1 MKLSKAQQ
9 EIVNYDKACTV
20 LGVPGS
26 GKTTVMLRK
35 IAALIEAGVP
45 PKKIAILAFSY
56 RNMMVIK
63 EHMRRELGD
72 VASGVIVGTT
82 VDLPLMAMGKNHA
95 KKDLPRVADNNFMRR
110 ILRQAMVEVGFGGH
124 SKEAEHIIRAFKSRG
139 RKPSESDDHYDLFR
153 AYKQQ
158 MEQTGLVDR
167 HDIIRK
173 HIIGMRNDVYEPVPV
188 KHIFVD
194 NFQDITQIQM
204 LWLTDHLKAG
214 IKTYAL
220 GCDDLTIFRRDGAMG
235 RSAFGEFEEM
245 NSLNRF
251 TLDESYRLPEAI
263 AQAAGQ
269 IVSPLKDRL
278 LGSTKT
284 NKKDGR
290 VTIKSHNGI
299 DAELE
304 ALADNIEKALKEE
317 GSTVGVITRYDLQ
330 ARQVERTLKA
340 RGVAHTSFARAI
352 WETPGA
358 MLVLDLLGVFL
369 NKTSKSRLRNVL
381 SVFGV
386 SGQAVETLYAHGLTP
401 DDWLKRGA
409 PIPKGAEADL
419 PIAALRELGVLRQK
433 LVNYARMMKPMGP
446 KTVFKAMVL
455 HMVESMRAENKQ
467 DALLALDELLSAKG
481 NLNQIIAQLTQHRN
495 PEPGARVTVTPVRE
509 SRNMAFSHTFVPFVT
524 NTNYPYQYK
533 ILPQEDQSERRL
545 LYMAATRA
553 SEQLVLSHC
562 GGKPSSY
569 LPQAKAGA

>member
-1 MKLSKAQQ
+1 MKLSTAQQ
-9 EIVNYDKACTV
+9 EIVKYKKPCTV

-45 PKKIAILAFSY
+45 PQKIAVMAFSY
-56 RNMMVIK
+56 RNMVVIK
-63 EHMRRELGD
+63 EHMRREIGD
-72 VASGVIVGTT
+72 AAAGVVVGTT

-110 ILRQAMVEVGFGGH
+110 IMRQAMVEVGFVGH
-124 SKEAEHIIRAFKSRG
+124 SKEAEHIIRSFKSRG

-158 MEQTGLVDR
+158 LEQTGLVDR

-188 KHIFVD
+188 KHVFVD
-194 NFQDITQIQM
+194 NFQDMTQIQM

-214 IKTYAL
+214 INAYVF
-220 GCDDLTIFRRDGAMG
+220 GCDDLTIFRRDGALG
-235 RSAFGEFEEM
+235 RAAFNEFEEM

-251 TLDESYRLPEAI
+251 TLDESFRLPEKI
-263 AQAAGQ
+263 SKTVES
-269 IVSPLKDRL
+269 IVAPLKDRL
-278 LGSTKT
+278 KSGIKT
-284 NKKDGR
+284 NRKDGHIA
-290 VTIKSHNGI
+290 TKSHNGI
-299 DAELE
+299 DAELQ
-304 ALADNIEKALKEE
+304 ALADSVEKALREKE
-317 GSTVGVITRYDLQ
+317 STVGVITRYDLQ
-330 ARQVERTLKA
+330 ARQVERALKA
-340 RGVAHTSFARAI
+340 RGIEHTSFARSI

-381 SVFGV
+381 SVFGI
-386 SGQAVETLYAHGLTP
+386 SGQAVETLYTHGLTP

-419 PIAALRELGVLRQK
+419 PIAALRDLGVLRQK

-467 DALLALDELLSAKG
+467 DALLALDELLSTKG
-481 NLNQIIAQLTQHRN
+481 NLNQVIAQLTQHRQ
-495 PEPGARVTVTPVRE
+495 PDPSARVIVTPVRE
-509 SRNMAFSHTFVPFVT
+509 SRNMAFTHGFVPFVT
-524 NTNYPYQYK
+524 NTNYPYKYK
-533 ILPQEDQSERRL
+533 VLPQEDQSERRL

-553 SEQLVLSHC
+553 SQQVIFSHC

-569 LPQAKAGA
+569 LPQTKASA